1 MRYNVT
7 LSSFAELS
15 AIVEVE
21 AESEEEANE
30 LALEKDDIDWDI
42 VEHEQHRTVDA
53 VEEDE

>member
-42 VEHEQHRTVDA
+42 VEHEQHRTVNA
-53 VEEDE
+53 VEEAE